1 MSVRETER
9 VNKVDKKLY
18 EHKMDESV
26 DIFLLIKSAEE
37 KTTRNGKPYLAF
49 TFQDTSG
56 EMSGNHW
63 DATEEDV
70 ANFTPGTVVKLQGK
84 REEYNGTPQ
93 LRIRQLRIAEDG
105 EPSNPDLYV
114 ERAPMKKEKMID
126 LFSKAIFDITNPNMN
141 RIVRYIMNK
150 YQKEFFQAPAAKKNH
165 HAFVGGLA
173 FHTVSMLNIAR
184 TIVEQYPDIN
194 QSLLFSGLILHDVGK
209 VIELTGPTATEY
221 TLEGKLMGHIVIVNE
236 EITKACAQLKI
247 DETSEEVVLLKHMVL
262 AHHGELEYGSPVRP
276 QLREAEILY
285 YIDQIDAKIN
295 MMNAALGKTEVG
307 EFTER
312 IWAMGNR
319 SFYQPNVHDYEEK
332 TE

>member
-1 MSVRETER
+1 M
-9 VNKVDKKLY
+9 DKKLY

-26 DIFLLIKSAEE
+26 DIYLLVKSVEE
-37 KTTRNGKPYLAF
+37 KVTRKKKNYLAL

-63 DATEEDV
+63 EATDNDIESLK
-70 ANFTPGTVVKLQGK
+70 PGKVVKVSGK

-93 LRIRQLRIAEDG
+93 LRINKIRLAKEG
-105 EPSNPDLYV
+105 EPANPDLYI

-126 LFSKAIFDITNPNMN
+126 LFSKAIFDITNANMN

-150 YQKEFFQAPAAKKNH
+150 YQKEFFQSPAAKKNH
-165 HAFVGGLA
+165 HAFLGGLA

-184 TIVEQYPDIN
+184 TIVDQYPDIN

-209 VIELTGPTATEY
+209 VIELSGPTATEY
-221 TLEGKLMGHIVIVNE
+221 TLEGKLIGHIVIVNE
-236 EITKACAQLKI
+236 EISKACQQLKI
-247 DETSEEVVLLKHMVL
+247 DETNEDVLLLKHMVL
-262 AHHGELEYGSPVRP
+262 AHHGELEYGAPVRP
-276 QLREAEILY
+276 QIKEAEILY

-295 MMNAALGKTEVG
+295 MIDNALKKTESG

-312 IWAMGNR
+312 IWALDNR
-319 SFYQPNVHDYEEK
+319 SFYKSKTIDYSKKEE
-332 TE
+332 